1 MGFWNGVIIGLFIG
15 TNVGIVLACLLAGSR
30 RDPGRSVFPADWMHM
45 DEAVM
50 ENAPLAGSKAP
61 RPMITTSAEP
71 IVH

>member
-30 RDPGRSVFPADWMHM
+30 RDPERSVIPADWMHM

-50 ENAPLAGSKAP
+50 ENAPLAGSKVP
-61 RPMITTSAEP
+61 RPLIPTSAEP